1 MCCTFDYR
9 HPIDT
14 PCRLHVDAA
23 WAGAFAI
30 LPAQREAHFRGL
42 EGADSYDVNPHKALL
57 CGWEW

>member
-1 MCCTFDYR
+1 M
-9 HPIDT
+9 
-14 PCRLHVDAA
+14 DAA

-30 LPAQREAHFRGL
+30 LPEQREEHFGGL

>member
-1 MCCTFDYR
+1 M
-9 HPIDT
+9 
-14 PCRLHVDAA
+14 DAA

-30 LPAQREAHFRGL
+30 LPEQREAHFRGL